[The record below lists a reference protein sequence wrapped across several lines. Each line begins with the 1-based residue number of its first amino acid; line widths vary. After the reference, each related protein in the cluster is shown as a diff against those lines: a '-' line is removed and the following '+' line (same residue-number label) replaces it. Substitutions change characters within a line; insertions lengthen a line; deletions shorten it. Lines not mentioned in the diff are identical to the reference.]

1 MLRYWLARIKNTCQR
16 GVVMVFY
23 AILLPVLFGFMGL
36 SLDAGLAYV
45 EKGKVQDIADS
56 AALAGAAK
64 LGNNDMN
71 AIKAAVESYVKANGI
86 ALGENDMLLKEA
98 DKWDD
103 KEILATGQDALVAYG
118 VVSVTN
124 SEGIAVPRV
133 RVRITKRVPVVF
145 LSMVDGIA
153 NNMVVSAKAAAEGM
167 GEEVTSSGP
176 KIMGEIVNLRE
187 TFKKAIHV
195 NDGYDFSLMAKGSDI
210 NYEPL
215 PKNGVGTI
223 YQTSWNWSTPDGY
236 NLVPVGDNLYI
247 ENEEL
252 KQKSE
257 EAMEFFN
264 QKQSQYKTES
274 EALHADKSSY
284 MAGNGNKRYISK
296 DKNNISPG
304 DNDIDLYVDLC
315 DYAEQE
321 QNRFCP
327 VLRNKDLKG
336 VTRVKSLF
344 ITGEKDTQNSGNYQA
359 VIDTV
364 GISYGNI
371 YCNQTLG
378 LEGKNNYFNGLVYA
392 DWTLSV
398 GGDGNSYWKNPISED
413 SRMFAKQI
421 DIGIGFN
428 IRYEN
433 NNKQNG
439 LVTTFEAGQVKGA
452 SWDIYFG
459 TDKDT
464 YKGESEG
471 SSGGSGSSSG
481 GSTSTIT
488 SGSLRLV
495 E

>member
-1 MLRYWLARIKNTCQR
+1 MLGYDFNHKLHRCER

-45 EKGKVQDIADS
+45 EKGKAQDIADA

-64 LGNNDMN
+64 LGNNDPN
-71 AIKAAVESYVKANGI
+71 AIKAAVQSFAVANG
-86 ALGENDMLLKEA
+86 LTLQDEDLVEKDA
-98 DKWDD
+98 DAWDTM
-103 KEILATGQDALVAYG
+103 ESVAPGHQAVLAYG
-118 VVSVTN
+118 VVNVTKDGRN
-124 SEGIAVPRV
+124 VPRV

-145 LSMVDGIA
+145 LSMVEGIA

-488 SGSLRLV
+488 TGSLRLV